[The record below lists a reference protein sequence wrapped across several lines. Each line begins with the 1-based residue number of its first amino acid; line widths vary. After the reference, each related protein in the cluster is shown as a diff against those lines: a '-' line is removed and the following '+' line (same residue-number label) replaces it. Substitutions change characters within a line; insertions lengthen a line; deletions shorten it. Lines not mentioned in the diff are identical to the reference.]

1 MSFQAANLQHIKR
14 ERAKARKLRLSSWW
28 QNKLIREPCYF
39 CGKKLSKE
47 KLTMDH
53 LIPLA
58 KGGFSI
64 KNNLVVSCK
73 NCNSSKKYHTI
84 VEQRLNK
91 LNLSSKKGK

>member
-1 MSFQAANLQHIKR
+1 MLFQTAGLQHIRK
-14 ERAKARKLRLSSWW
+14 ERAKAKKLRSTSWW
-28 QNKLIREPCYF
+28 QNKLAKESCYF
-39 CGKKLSKE
+39 CRKKFPRD

-73 NCNSSKKYHTI
+73 DCNSSKKHHTI
-84 VEQRLNK
+84 VEQRLNMLK
-91 LNLSSKKGK
+91 SSSKDR

>member
-1 MSFQAANLQHIKR
+1 MSFRVASLQHIKK
-14 ERAKARKLRLSSWW
+14 ERAKAKKLRSGSWW
-28 QNKLIREPCYF
+28 QNKLTREPCYF
-39 CGKKLSKE
+39 CGKRFPKE

-73 NCNSSKKYHTI
+73 DCNSSKKYHTI
-84 VEQRLNK
+84 IEQRLNVLK
-91 LNLSSKKGK
+91 TSSDK

>member
-1 MSFQAANLQHIKR
+1 MPFQTASLQHIKK
-14 ERAKARKLRLSSWW
+14 ERAKARKLRSSSWW
-28 QNKLIREPCYF
+28 QNKLTKEPCYF
-39 CGKKLSKE
+39 CGKKFPKE

-73 NCNSSKKYHTI
+73 DCNSSKKYHTI
-84 VEQRLNK
+84 IEQRLNTLK
-91 LNLSSKKGK
+91 KSSSDK